1 MTSPRKEYWL
11 AEHAADL
18 GVPFSMGVGGSI
30 DIVAGVTK
38 RAPASMQRLG
48 LEWFYRFVQEPRRL
62 GPRYLRT
69 NLRFAGLLAR
79 ELVSGRRRPR

>member
-11 AEHAADL
+11 AEHASDL

-30 DIVAGVTK
+30 DIVAGLTGSGS
-38 RAPASMQRLG
+38 APMQRLG
-48 LEWFYRFVQEPRRL
+48 LEWFYRFLQEPLRL

-69 NLRFAGLLAR
+69 NARFAALLAR
-79 ELVSGRRRPR
+79 ELFSRRRR